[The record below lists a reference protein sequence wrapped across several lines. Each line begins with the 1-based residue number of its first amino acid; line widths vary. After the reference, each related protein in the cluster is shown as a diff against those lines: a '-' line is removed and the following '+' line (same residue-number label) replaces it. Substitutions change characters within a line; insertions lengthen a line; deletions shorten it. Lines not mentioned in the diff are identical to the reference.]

1 MSSSSSYDRS
11 HSGSDPQV
19 GQSPWY
25 EQFLGGDPRV
35 IRTPPNVEERIRAMM
50 AAKTPLERLRIASRM
65 FATVRALATAGE
77 PVPEADRRVHLFL
90 RLYARDF
97 PEAERERIV
106 GQLTHTST
114 A

>member
-25 EQFLGGDPRV
+25 EQFL
-35 IRTPPNVEERIRAMM
+35 AMM